1 MNKSSTS
8 NETTI
13 TIPAENSSTTDNN
26 NGKLKQ
32 YFISRFNDQSK
43 FSWKFQVQIKTIKTV
58 VKFLDAFYTSCFAS
72 CCPFSGF

>member
-13 TIPAENSSTTDNN
+13 TIPAENLSTTDND

-43 FSWKFQVQIKTIKTV
+43 FS
-58 VKFLDAFYTSCFAS
+58 
-72 CCPFSGF
+72 